1 MQRKGHEVW
10 FCSSR
15 YAEQIKGRKKAEIL
29 RGRGG
34 KKELNRKRGIEIK
47 EGQN

>member
-1 MQRKGHEVW
+1 MVLFFKICRANKRE
-10 FCSSR
+10 
-15 YAEQIKGRKKAEIL
+15 KKKAEIL